1 MQNNIVEITL
11 DKPSKNIKFGNSSK
25 ISFHSAE
32 TVSKNKEN
40 LISIDFKKLLFPLKL
55 RNVKNGDY
63 FFPIGM
69 VGKKKVL
76 KFLKDRKINSVDKF
90 NKLVLVNGD
99 NEIIWVVGMRLDRRF
114 SVSDG
119 SKKIID
125 IKIDND

>member
-1 MQNNIVEITL
+1 MEI
-11 DKPSKNIKFGNSSK
+11 I
-25 ISFHSAE
+25 
-32 TVSKNKEN
+32 
-40 LISIDFKKLLFPLKL
+40 
-55 RNVKNGDY
+55 
-63 FFPIGM
+63 FFQLEWSE
-69 VGKKKVL
+69 KKKVV

-99 NEIIWVVGMRLDRRF
+99 DEIIWVVGMRLDRRF